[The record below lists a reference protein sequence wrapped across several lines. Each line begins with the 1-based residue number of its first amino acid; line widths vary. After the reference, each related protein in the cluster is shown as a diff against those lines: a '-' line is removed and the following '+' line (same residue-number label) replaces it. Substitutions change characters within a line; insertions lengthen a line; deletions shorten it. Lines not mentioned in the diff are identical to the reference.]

1 MKFNHLGWQR
11 GAGKGTADVK
21 MASRDKLFRGFPCII
36 DLRSREA
43 FERLHPAGAW
53 QFEPGEIADWPFA
66 LPPRDQPVFL
76 LADDPARARA
86 AGVALRAQGRKA
98 IRLLS
103 SDPAAWPVPAES
115 GPERP
120 TVWPSPWLAEV
131 EDLLPR
137 SGRALDLAA
146 GTGRN
151 AVWLALRGLDVT
163 AVDRLPDAL
172 ERAER
177 LARRVGAVLTTR
189 VADLRRPAER
199 PDGSW
204 DLVCVFRHL
213 NRDLFP
219 WIREAVSPS
228 GLIVFETFVGEPQ
241 GAEGPKRPANR
252 LHPGELKAA
261 FDGFE
266 ILRAREAKDLASI
279 VARRPRAST

>member
-1 MKFNHLGWQR
+1 
-11 GAGKGTADVK
+11 
-21 MASRDKLFRGFPCII
+21 MASWGKFSPRMSALPCII
-36 DLRSREA
+36 DLRSGEA

-53 QFEPGEIADWPFA
+53 RFEPGEIAEWPFA

-76 LADDPARARA
+76 LADDPARAHA
-86 AGVALRAQGRKA
+86 AGAALRAQGRTA

-103 SDPAAWPVPAES
+103 SDPAAWPVPPES

-131 EDLLPR
+131 ADLLPR

-151 AVWLALRGLDVT
+151 AVWLALRGFEVT

-177 LARRVGAVLTTR
+177 LSRRLGVVLTTR
-189 VADLRRPAER
+189 VADLRRPQER

-204 DLVCVFRHL
+204 DLVCVFRYL
-213 NRDLFP
+213 SRDLFP
-219 WIREAVSPS
+219 WIRSAVHP
-228 GLIVFETFVGEPQ
+228 GGVVIFETFLGE
-241 GAEGPKRPANR
+241 GRGKRLR
-252 LHPGELKAA
+252 PGELEAA

-266 ILRAREAKDLASI
+266 ILRAREAEDLASI
-279 VARRPRAST
+279 VTRRPR

>member
-1 MKFNHLGWQR
+1 MS
-11 GAGKGTADVK
+11 AP
-21 MASRDKLFRGFPCII
+21 PCII

-53 QFEPGEIADWPFA
+53 RFEPGEIAEWPFA
-66 LPPRDQPVFL
+66 LPPRDQSVFL
-76 LADDPARARA
+76 VADDPARALA
-86 AGVALRAQGRKA
+86 AGAALRAQGRTA

-131 EDLLPR
+131 ADLLPR

-151 AVWLALRGLDVT
+151 AVWLALRGFQVT

-177 LARRVGAVLTTR
+177 LARRVGVVLTAR
-189 VADLRRPAER
+189 AADLRRPGDR
-199 PDGSW
+199 PDGAR
-204 DLVCVFRHL
+204 DLVCVFRYL

-219 WIREAVSPS
+219 WIRAAVHPG
-228 GLIVFETFVGEPQ
+228 GLVVFETFLGE
-241 GAEGPKRPANR
+241 GRGKRLR
-252 LHPGELKAA
+252 PGELEAA

-266 ILRAREAKDLASI
+266 ILRAREAEELASI
-279 VARRPRAST
+279 VARRPR

>member
-1 MKFNHLGWQR
+1 
-11 GAGKGTADVK
+11 
-21 MASRDKLFRGFPCII
+21 MASRDKLFRRFPCIV

-53 QFEPGEIADWPFA
+53 RLEPAEIAQWPFA

-76 LADDPARARA
+76 VADDPGRARA
-86 AGVALRAQGRKA
+86 AGAALRAQGRMA

-115 GPERP
+115 GPGRP

-131 EDLLPR
+131 EDWLPP
-137 SGRALDLAA
+137 SGRALDLATGA
-146 GTGRN
+146 GRN
-151 AVWLALRGLDVT
+151 AVWLALRGLEVT

-177 LARRVGAVLTTR
+177 LAQRLGESLMTR
-189 VADLRRPAER
+189 VADLRRPEER
-199 PDGSW
+199 PGGSW
-204 DLVCVFRHL
+204 DLVCVFRYL

-219 WIREAVSPS
+219 WIRAAVSP
-228 GLIVFETFVGEPQ
+228 GGIIVFETFVGEPP

-266 ILRAREAKDLASI
+266 ILRAREAEDLASI
-279 VARRPRAST
+279 VARRP